1 LAEDYAVVKCEFC
14 GKEEYLP
21 FKCKYCGG
29 YFCIDHRLPENHNC
43 SPVLQIPEE
52 GEGDNSKKGA
62 AKVEKRPREEDVGKN
77 IVPRRIIY
85 DKSSFRAGRL
95 SISKREVAHLFV
107 ATVIVLMVVFSSL
120 MYRVFWIFTGWL
132 GGLIFGA
139 IVWMVFSGLLWL
151 VSYVPWLSNFLILFQ
166 VDSALWLGLIVVVSF
181 LLHEF
186 AHKFVAQLYDLW
198 AEFRLIFSGVLVTL
212 LSILSPLKFLA
223 PGVVMISGPS
233 HWHTV
238 GKTALS
244 GPLVNLFL
252 GLFLFGLS
260 FIFQNVTVPALFSQ
274 VNLHHILLIGA
285 SINADIG
292 IFNMLPFGPLDGL
305 KVIEWRFTVWIAV
318 FAMLLAFRVAL
329 FTMFSW

>member
-1 LAEDYAVVKCEFC
+1 MVKCEFC

-52 GEGDNSKKGA
+52 GEGNNSKKGA
-62 AKVEKRPREEDVGKN
+62 AKVEKRPREDVGKN

-85 DKSSFRAGRL
+85 DKSSLRAGRL

-139 IVWMVFSGLLWL
+139 IV
-151 VSYVPWLSNFLILFQ
+151 
-166 VDSALWLGLIVVVSF
+166 DSALWLGLIVVVSF

-186 AHKFVAQLYDLW
+186 AHKFVAQMYDLW

-244 GPLVNLFL
+244 GP
-252 GLFLFGLS
+252 S
-260 FIFQNVTVPALFSQ
+260 
-274 VNLHHILLIGA
+274 
-285 SINADIG
+285 
-292 IFNMLPFGPLDGL
+292 
-305 KVIEWRFTVWIAV
+305 R
-318 FAMLLAFRVAL
+318 R
-329 FTMFSW
+329 